1 MNPKIEIEIEVVKKL
16 EEEIT
21 HDTLE
26 LGDVYEYED
35 GVIGLCCND
44 CKKKTYQLL
53 THTDGTFW
61 GADAAG
67 YLDIPIRRVLG
78 KLKKIIVEPKE
89 PAAARKLT
97 DEEIADDWHEKAE

>member
-1 MNPKIEIEIEVVKKL
+1 MNPRIEIEIEVVKKP
-16 EEEIT
+16 EKEIT

-26 LGDVYEYED
+26 PGDVYEYD
-35 GVIGLCCND
+35 NGAIGLCCND
-44 CKKKTYQLL
+44 SERETYWLL
-53 THTDGTFW
+53 TRDDGTFW
-61 GADAAG
+61 GAEVWG

-89 PAAARKLT
+89 TTAARKLT